1 MGSLLRSAPARAREC
16 LRAQL
21 GRVAERNSCHGP
33 WTAALDLQAD
43 YAPRGIAGHG
53 GVRISLTASNIP
65 GLADWAIHGRDDLR
79 GWGEPATPDAA
90 LLHTRGFDPARTAYR
105 YEVNPSFGRS
115 LSRRDRS
122 GFALTLQV
130 RMTVGTDPA
139 TQWVADARRE
149 YQSVAR
155 PPEEIRAEIGKRVR
169 SLPAHVLW
177 SADSL
182 HLALDPVQRTS
193 LRRLADS
200 VQLVVPPLLDSLA
213 AAASLADTASAP
225 TLPARVRQRTL
236 TGIVQELLDSIQ
248 AQVRAILTRAQWELL
263 PAPWRAPAAAA
274 PIVPMKP
281 IIIAP
286 EEVG

>member
-1 MGSLLRSAPARAREC
+1 
-16 LRAQL
+16 
-21 GRVAERNSCHGP
+21 
-33 WTAALDLQAD
+33 
-43 YAPRGIAGHG
+43 
-53 GVRISLTASNIP
+53 VRISLTASNIP
-65 GLADWAIHGRDDLR
+65 ALADWAVHGRDHLR
-79 GWGEPATPDAA
+79 GWGEPAIPDAT
-90 LLHTRGFDPARTAYR
+90 LLHTRGFDPVRGAYR

-130 RMTVGTDPA
+130 RVTVGTDPA
-139 TQWVADARRE
+139 TQWVAQERRA

-169 SLPAHVLW
+169 SLPARVLW

-182 HLALDPVQRTS
+182 RVDLDSAQKVS
-193 LRRLADS
+193 LRQLADS

-225 TLPARVRQRTL
+225 TLPARVRQRAL
-236 TGIVQELLDSIQ
+236 TGVVQELLDSVQ
-248 AQVRAILTRAQWELL
+248 AQVRAILSRAQWELL
-263 PAPWRAPAAAA
+263 PAAWREPAGAV
-274 PIVPMKP
+274 PVVPMKP